1 MFNDCLQ
8 SIRRSTRIQE
18 MGKGASVVKLS
29 QIQSLPLAVS
39 LLCLGLGPACH
50 VPADIPGHLW
60 KLVLQV
66 PGSCYV
72 RVETE
77 SF

>member
-1 MFNDCLQ
+1 MFDVCLQ
-8 SIRRSTRIQE
+8 SIHSSTRIQE
-18 MGKGASVVKLS
+18 MGKGAFVVKLS
-29 QIQSLPLAVS
+29 PIQSLPLIVS
-39 LLCLGLGPACH
+39 LLFLDLGSACH